1 MKGFCL
7 IIYRQII
14 LIYVPKLKMGRK
26 ETARAHR
33 LLYRK
38 RKSNIKQFK
47 KGIPRHTPF
56 HLRREERRTRT
67 KNRSDLLAPEIE
79 QQKIESGIGR
89 HEYHTHICR
98 WPSRM
103 GKRKHACM
111 NKKAAAF
118 QRRRTSTHYLS
129 FSAK

>member
-1 MKGFCL
+1 MRVLCVFCAL
-7 IIYRQII
+7 HARAWKSNARNGRQHRERHEAIRMEP
-14 LIYVPKLKMGRK
+14 VKETRFRKHPCMGRK

-79 QQKIESGIGR
+79 QQKIESGTGR
-89 HEYHTHICR
+89 
-98 WPSRM
+98 
-103 GKRKHACM
+103 
-111 NKKAAAF
+111 
-118 QRRRTSTHYLS
+118 Q
-129 FSAK
+129 